1 MDREVEVMKEAPEH
15 TPYSWIVGGYLMV
28 NGLYGLALAV
38 WLVVQQPEIPNRI
51 AFGLVNVVIP
61 CVAAIIGHFVLI
73 QVPGALRWSGY
84 YFMAALPIAGVG
96 TWQYAFTHGLSLG
109 LKLELSGVLLGVNLL
124 PLLGLWLL
132 LEHGKAVVGT
142 GRTLAGPELQMP
154 GSGAESER

>member
-1 MDREVEVMKEAPEH
+1 MDREVEAVKEAPEH

-28 NGLYGLALAV
+28 NGLYGLVLAA

-84 YFMAALPIAGVG
+84 YFRAALPIAGVG

-109 LKLELSGVLLGVNLL
+109 LKLELSGGLLGVNLL
-124 PLLGLWLL
+124 PLFGIWLL
-132 LEHGKAVVGT
+132 FKHGKAV
-142 GRTLAGPELQMP
+142 AGGARP
-154 GSGAESER
+154 G